1 MKITSKF
8 FLFCTAASFL
18 FFSCDKNDNNNNN
31 ETVSQQ
37 DQNFISQTALA
48 NTAEVQAGQ
57 LASTTADS
65 SIIQMF
71 AQQMVSDHTTAQS
84 DLKTLGNTVNVAVP
98 DSVDSMHASLIDT
111 LKTLTG
117 RAFDSVYIT
126 RQIADHQTVIS
137 SFQQEI
143 STGNK
148 SDVINYANKYLPKLQ
163 MHLQMADSIATLM
176 NFK

>member
-1 MKITSKF
+1 MKITSKN
-8 FLFCTAASFL
+8 FLLSVAASFL
-18 FFSCDKNDNNNNN
+18 IFSCDKNNDNNNN
-31 ETVSQQ
+31 ETVSAQ
-37 DQNFISQTALA
+37 DQAFISQAALA

-57 LASTTADS
+57 VASTTADS
-65 SIIQMF
+65 SVIQMF
-71 AQQMVSDHTTAQS
+71 AQQMVSDHTTAQT

-98 DSVDSMHASLIDT
+98 DSLDSMHSSLLDT

-126 RQIADHQTVIS
+126 SQITDHQSAIS

-143 STGNK
+143 SSGNK

-163 MHLQMADSIATLM
+163 LHLQMADSIATVM

>member
-1 MKITSKF
+1 MKTSKN
-8 FLFCTAASFL
+8 FLLCLAASFL
-18 FFSCDKNDNNNNN
+18 FFSCDKNNNDNNN
-31 ETVSQQ
+31 ETVSSQ
-37 DQNFISQTALA
+37 DKTFISQTALA

-65 SIIQMF
+65 SVIQMF
-71 AQQMVSDHTTAQS
+71 AQQMVSDHTTAQT

-98 DSVDSMHASLIDT
+98 DSVDSAHASLMDT

-117 RAFDSVYIT
+117 RTFDSVYIT
-126 RQIADHQTVIS
+126 SQIADHRAVIS

-143 STGNK
+143 SSGNR
-148 SDVINYANKYLPKLQ
+148 SEVINYANKYLPKLQ
-163 MHLQMADSIATLM
+163 MHLQMADSIATIM